1 MMKRRRRSLK
11 TEKEKKSRNTL
22 YLPEDLLVEIL
33 SRVPKVYL
41 AKLDLHD
48 DNVVKVISQFILSDP
63 LSSSSLKEVDIRRVF
78 HCDGL
83 LLCTTMNKKLVVW
96 NPCSGETSII
106 IKPLNPYNGFDF
118 DTYALGKSSCNNE
131 YKILSVHHGHDGRG
145 YGQPCLVR
153 YDIYDFT
160 SNSWSVV
167 GETRDWSIPR
177 IWRHGTS
184 VDGNTYW
191 LTYTYSHDSPTG
203 MGNTLRCFDF
213 STESCGLNPCSDSH
227 IEFAWKVVDN
237 SIVIDGGTTEKHPE
251 TKKMVLAGEIFKF
264 NMNAMLPYNVKTK
277 PVGYWDRPTGTGSYF
292 TSGQRDK
299 CPDVPAPHAE
309 EESLVKDDE
318 EKEKIFDDRKI
329 EEEKKHSVYLVRLN
343 LHGIHD
349 DNVEKVIS
357 QCSLSDP
364 LSSSSLKQVGIRCVF
379 HCDGLLL
386 CTTMDNTLVVW
397 NPCSGDTS
405 RIIKPRFIHNGSDTY
420 ALVTREEQN
429 LCLLTS
435 SRDEE
440 VHDIDVWMATKIKGT
455 GDMSWSKLLTAKR
468 THSQQFLGF
477 RAGMSF
483 SVDREAK
490 VFLHPTKFKNSSN
503 CLHIVGEYKHIK
515 ADLHD
520 VESKRSNHVK
530 RGPTLVHIQQGS
542 SGLGTWKVAPVTKC
556 S

>member
-1 MMKRRRRSLK
+1 MTEKLKKRR
-11 TEKEKKSRNTL
+11 NTV
-22 YLPEDLLVEIL
+22 YLPEELLVEIL
-33 SRVPKVYL
+33 SRVPEASLARFRSTSKGWNALIKKDGRL
-41 AKLDLHD
+41 AKNSLFAM
-48 DNVVKVISQFILSDP
+48 VIYH
-63 LSSSSLKEVDIRRVF
+63 K
-78 HCDGL
+78 
-83 LLCTTMNKKLVVW
+83 
-96 NPCSGETSII
+96 
-106 IKPLNPYNGFDF
+106 
-118 DTYALGKSSCNNE
+118 
-131 YKILSVHHGHDGRG
+131 
-145 YGQPCLVR
+145 
-153 YDIYDFT
+153 
-160 SNSWSVV
+160 
-167 GETRDWSIPR
+167 
-177 IWRHGTS
+177 
-184 VDGNTYW
+184 
-191 LTYTYSHDSPTG
+191 
-203 MGNTLRCFDF
+203 
-213 STESCGLNPCSDSH
+213 
-227 IEFAWKVVDN
+227 
-237 SIVIDGGTTEKHPE
+237 
-251 TKKMVLAGEIFKF
+251 
-264 NMNAMLPYNVKTK
+264 
-277 PVGYWDRPTGTGSYF
+277 
-292 TSGQRDK
+292 
-299 CPDVPAPHAE
+299 
-309 EESLVKDDE
+309 
-318 EKEKIFDDRKI
+318 
-329 EEEKKHSVYLVRLN
+329 VYLVRLN

-420 ALVTREEQN
+420 ALGKSTCNNEYKILRVHQQGNPFFDSCLVEYEIYDFTSDSWSVVGESRDWFIAVRQGTCVDGNTYWLTYTYSPSEMRKALRLTREEQN